1 MSWGHLCGTTLRK
14 ETKMPNLTKDTK
26 KEALALATFTRL
38 SRTAGK
44 VRRKVYS
51 GLNDTRLTESQIN
64 VLELLYNLGALPQKD
79 IAKSLSVTG
88 GNITMVVDNLQ
99 KRDLVGRKR
108 WQEDRRVVHVAL
120 TDLGRE
126 TIKSY
131 IPLHLEKV
139 LGALG
144 GLDTKEQEQ
153 LQTLCEKIVSGL
165 N

>member
-1 MSWGHLCGTTLRK
+1 MSKSTRA
-14 ETKMPNLTKDTK
+14 ND

-44 VRRKVYS
+44 VRRSVYS
-51 GLNDTRLTESQIN
+51 GLSDTRLTESQVN
-64 VLELLYNLGALPQKD
+64 VLELLYKLGALPQKE
-79 IAKSLSVTG
+79 IAKNLSVTG

-99 KRDLVGRKR
+99 KRDLVDRNR

-126 TIKSY
+126 TIESY
-131 IPLHLEKV
+131 IPLHVEKV

-144 GLDTKEQEQ
+144 GLEPKEQEQ
-153 LQTLCEKIVSGL
+153 LQSLCNKLEAAL
-165 N
+165 T

>member
-1 MSWGHLCGTTLRK
+1 MSNS
-14 ETKMPNLTKDTK
+14 TKVSK

-38 SRTAGK
+38 AKTAGK
-44 VRRKVYS
+44 VRRSVYS
-51 GLNDTRLTESQIN
+51 GLADTRLTESQIN
-64 VLELLYNLGALPQKD
+64 VLELLYNMGALPQKE
-79 IAKSLSVTG
+79 IAKALSVTG

-108 WQEDRRVVHVAL
+108 WTEDRRVVHVDL

-126 TIKSY
+126 TIESY
-131 IPLHLEKV
+131 IPLHLKKV
-139 LGALG
+139 TGAFN

-153 LQTLCEKIVSGL
+153 LQTLCDKLVASL

>member
-1 MSWGHLCGTTLRK
+1 MMSNSTRAS
-14 ETKMPNLTKDTK
+14 K

-44 VRRKVYS
+44 VRRSVYS

-64 VLELLYNLGALPQKD
+64 VLELLHNLGPLPQKD

-99 KRDLVGRKR
+99 KRDLVERKR
-108 WQEDRRVVHVAL
+108 WQEDRRVVHVEL
-120 TDLGRE
+120 TNLGKE
-126 TIKSY
+126 TIESY
-131 IPLHLEKV
+131 IPLHLQKV
-139 LGALG
+139 LGAFE
-144 GLDTKEQEQ
+144 GLEPKEQEQ
-153 LQTLCEKIVSGL
+153 LQSLCDKIVSGL